1 MKKKFD
7 RYEYFGDN
15 EEIATT
21 ITAIVI
27 GCLLSSF
34 AINFFFI
41 PNKLLSGGVG
51 GTYWTASRYHALCY

>member
-15 EEIATT
+15 EEIVTT
-21 ITAIVI
+21 VTAIVI

-41 PNKLLSGGVG
+41 TNKLLS
-51 GTYWTASRYHALCY
+51 